1 MTSLAPFGRHFDI
14 MVPLNITL
22 MTSGGVTRFTRKKNY
37 ERYVNASITDKD
49 AGEIS
54 SCNDEKLKKSEG

>member
-1 MTSLAPFGRHFDI
+1 MTSD
-14 MVPLNITL
+14 
-22 MTSGGVTRFTRKKNY
+22 GVTRFSRKKNY